1 MAWSMVDFRCS
12 LSPNHCAEHN
22 QYNDHLEKQT
32 QVYLLPALNLVK
44 WLVCTKQ
51 LHGYSRQG
59 AIGFES
65 STANCLPFLESFV
78 ILVMKEVETTSST
91 SM

>member
-1 MAWSMVDFRCS
+1 MAWSMADFRCS
-12 LSPNHCAEHN
+12 LSPDHCAEHN

-51 LHGYSRQG
+51 LHGYSPQG
-59 AIGFES
+59 AIGIDP
-65 STANCLPFLESFV
+65 STAKFFPFLESSV
-78 ILVMKEVETTSST
+78 IPVMKKVEIASST